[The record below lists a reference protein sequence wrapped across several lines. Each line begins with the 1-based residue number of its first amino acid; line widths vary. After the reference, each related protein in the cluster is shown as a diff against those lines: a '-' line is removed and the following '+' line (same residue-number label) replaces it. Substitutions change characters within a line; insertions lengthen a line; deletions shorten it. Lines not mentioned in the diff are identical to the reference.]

1 MSFHPLFEGGL
12 CQSCR
17 VSLLPLPP
25 PATSIPI
32 WVPSTLP
39 APGTS
44 EQLPQGTLPQPSCL
58 GDRCYPREGPPQGT
72 LRSCVLW
79 LRCRLGHQL
88 GPHAAH
94 CMAEIRFAMSPAS
107 LWIRIASWSSST
119 CTMRTAISPTAP
131 CAVRAVSCF
140 CAVTQ
145 AAAGEW
151 PSMRDGQEGL
161 GCRVVPTD
169 PAACSQLKTNRK

>member
-17 VSLLPLPP
+17 VSLLSLLP
-25 PATSIPI
+25 PATTIPI

-39 APGTS
+39 APGIS
-44 EQLPQGTLPQPSCL
+44 EQLPQGTLPHTSCL
-58 GDRCYPREGPPQGT
+58 GDRCYRREGPPQGG
-72 LRSCVLW
+72 W
-79 LRCRLGHQL
+79 LRCMPGHQL

-94 CMAEIRFAMSPAS
+94 CMAEIRSAVSPAS
-107 LWIRIASWSSST
+107 LWARIASWSSST

-131 CAVRAVSCF
+131 CAVRAVNCF

-151 PSMRDGQEGL
+151 PLMQDGQEGL
-161 GCRVVPTD
+161 ECRVVPTD